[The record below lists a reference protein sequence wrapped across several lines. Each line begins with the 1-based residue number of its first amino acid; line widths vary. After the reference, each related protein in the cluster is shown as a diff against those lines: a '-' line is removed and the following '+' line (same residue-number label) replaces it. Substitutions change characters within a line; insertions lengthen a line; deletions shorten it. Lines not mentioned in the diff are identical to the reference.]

1 MGRSGNEARMMINL
15 KTRMDCGPGTGSPGN
30 LMPEPSAS
38 EKPNQAQS
46 GTQSSQG
53 QSQDLARTNEQ
64 KGSEVGSAPGL
75 KSDNKEGKTAKA
87 ACGCNQADKIEAE
100 VTDMGAATFI
110 KRVSAT
116 GSCAE

>member
-1 MGRSGNEARMMINL
+1 MMINQN
-15 KTRMDCGPGTGSPGN
+15 TRMDCGPGTGSLGN

-38 EKPNQAQS
+38 DKPNQAQS

-87 ACGCNQADKIEAE
+87 ECGFKQGDKIEAE
-100 VTDMGAATFI
+100 VSDVGAATFI
-110 KRVSAT
+110 KRVAAT
-116 GSCAE
+116 GSGAESSTK